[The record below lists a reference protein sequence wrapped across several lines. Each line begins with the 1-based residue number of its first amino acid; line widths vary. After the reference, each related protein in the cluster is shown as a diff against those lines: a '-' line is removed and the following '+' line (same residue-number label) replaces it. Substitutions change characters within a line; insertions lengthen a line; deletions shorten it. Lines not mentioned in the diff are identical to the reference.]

1 MDKSTK
7 TFKYSSKLMKGAY
20 AGLMIFLL
28 ITVINNLVILL
39 A

>member
-1 MDKSTK
+1 MDKNTK
-7 TFKYSSKLMKGAY
+7 AFKYSSKMMKGAY

-28 ITVINNLVILL
+28 ITVINNLVILM